1 MAGAGM
7 GLKQDLYLSRRPLAG
22 FVAIGVAWAT
32 YFAQMPVIKAHVG
45 ASDGAYGMA
54 ILLASS
60 GAVVAMWL
68 APLFQRAF
76 SRIAVPLGIAILALG
91 MLMSGIST
99 TLMLLVVGIALASIG
114 SGIVDVLINARV
126 SEIEARQGRSLMN
139 LNHALYS
146 FAYAGAALATGALRE
161 ARVATGAVFLLL
173 FAVLLILAFAA
184 RDRVAE
190 AEEPA
195 LPGLPGQIPHG
206 VVLLVGLVVLTAFLA
221 EAASEGWS
229 ALHLERTLGGTAGE
243 GALGPAAL
251 GLTMGIGRLF
261 GHGLSRFIRDTRLM
275 LLATLLSAAG
285 IGLAG
290 LAPSVPVA
298 LLGFA
303 IGGLGISVVAPLA
316 LGLLGRLVP
325 PDMRLAAI
333 SRASVLGYGA
343 FFFGPPLMGLVAE
356 GFGLRAAFVVVAG
369 ILCLTALA
377 VLPALARRSMT
388 QTIASP
394 AA

>member
-1 MAGAGM
+1 
-7 GLKQDLYLSRRPLAG
+7 
-22 FVAIGVAWAT
+22 
-32 YFAQMPVIKAHVG
+32 
-45 ASDGAYGMA
+45 
-54 ILLASS
+54 
-60 GAVVAMWL
+60 
-68 APLFQRAF
+68 
-76 SRIAVPLGIAILALG
+76 
-91 MLMSGIST
+91 
-99 TLMLLVVGIALASIG
+99 
-114 SGIVDVLINARV
+114 
-126 SEIEARQGRSLMN
+126 
-139 LNHALYS
+139 
-146 FAYAGAALATGALRE
+146 
-161 ARVATGAVFLLL
+161 
-173 FAVLLILAFAA
+173 
-184 RDRVAE
+184 
-190 AEEPA
+190 
-195 LPGLPGQIPHG
+195 
-206 VVLLVGLVVLTAFLA
+206 
-221 EAASEGWS
+221 
-229 ALHLERTLGGTAGE
+229 
-243 GALGPAAL
+243 
-251 GLTMGIGRLF
+251 
-261 GHGLSRFIRDTRLM
+261 M

-356 GFGLRAAFVVVAG
+356 GFGLRAAFVAVAG